1 MVGEIRDPET
11 AQIAVQSALTGH
23 LVFTTVHANNVFDVI
38 GRFLNMDVDPY
49 SFVSALN
56 MVVAQR
62 LIRTVC
68 PHCANKVDAG
78 PEFTQLY
85 GVTPP
90 KDAHV
95 VAAKGCGE
103 CRGTGYKGRR
113 AVAEVLSLDD
123 ELRELIASRA
133 PIRQIKAYASQQGT
147 RLLRDAALEMAWRG
161 ETTIEE
167 VNRVSAM
174 A

>member
-1 MVGEIRDPET
+1 M
-11 AQIAVQSALTGH
+11 QSALTGH

-56 MVVAQR
+56 IVIAQR

-68 PHCANKVDAG
+68 QHCFVAVKVDDDYIERVG
-78 PEFTQLY
+78 L
-85 GVTPP
+85 TPP
-90 KDAHV
+90 NNAKV
-95 VAAKGCGE
+95 IQAKGCGE

-113 AVAEVLSLDD
+113 AVAEVLCLDD

-133 PIRQIKAYASQQGT
+133 PIRQIKAHASKKGT

-167 VNRVSAM
+167 VNRVSTM